1 MGRVPADDWRRQGQ
15 ERYLLGASFKR
26 MAWSTTD
33 PQWDH
38 DHCEFCT
45 RKLALAEIPD
55 SLQEGYGTPN
65 LQHWVC
71 PECFEDFREEF
82 GWIELPKS

>member
-1 MGRVPADDWRRQGQ
+1 MNRVAADDWRRRGQ

-26 MAWSTTD
+26 MAWSTKD

-38 DHCEFCT
+38 DHCEFRT
-45 RKLALAEIPD
+45 RKFALAEIPD
-55 SLQEGYGTPN
+55 SLQEGYATPT

-82 GWIELPKS
+82 GWIERHKS